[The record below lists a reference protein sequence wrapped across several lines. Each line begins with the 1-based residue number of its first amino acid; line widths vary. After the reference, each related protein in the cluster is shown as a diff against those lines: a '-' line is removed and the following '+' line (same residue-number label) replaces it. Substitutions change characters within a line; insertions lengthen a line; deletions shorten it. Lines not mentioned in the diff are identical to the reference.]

1 MENSTT
7 PALHTD
13 RYELTMLNAALG
25 DGTSQRRAVFEVF
38 ARFLPERRRFGVV
51 AGIER
56 AIDAIQGFRFSP
68 PQVSWLVE
76 EGIVDQ
82 EHRDYLL
89 GFRFSGKVLGY
100 GEGEL
105 YLANSPILRVEGSFG
120 EGVVLETILLS
131 ILNHDTA
138 VASTAA
144 QIFKAA
150 DGRRLIEMGSRRTH
164 DEGAVHA
171 ARAAFIGGFNATSN
185 LEAGYRYAIP
195 TAGTAAHAW
204 ILSHDTEY
212 GAFVAQIDAL
222 GTDTTLLVDTY
233 DLTDGI
239 VNAVNAAK
247 SFGAL
252 GPGAV
257 RIDSGDLQE
266 QSLSGRHLLDSLGA
280 VDTKIVATGD
290 LDEVRIAALIAG
302 GAPIDIFGVGTRLVA
317 GANCPSPGFVYKL
330 VAIEFKSG
338 QIGPVAKRSP
348 DKEDVGGVTYARH
361 VSAKEAEALGGSFD
375 EESVTVEVLFKEDP
389 ARWEHVSWSNP
400 QRLLLDSG
408 QSRPHP
414 FSLEETR
421 ASTIDRLTSTTR
433 LVQMRYSSGS

>member
-25 DGTSQRRAVFEVF
+25 DGTSRRRAVFEMF
-38 ARFLPERRRFGVV
+38 ARFLPGRRSFGIV

-56 AIDAIQGFRFSP
+56 AIDAIQGFCFSP
-68 PQVSWLVE
+68 QQVSWLVD
-76 EGIVDQ
+76 EGIVDK

-89 GFRFSGKVLGY
+89 GFHFSGEVLGY
-100 GEGEL
+100 DEGEL
-105 YLANSPILRVEGSFG
+105 YLPNSPVLRVEGTFG
-120 EGVVLETILLS
+120 EGVVLETVLLS

-144 QIFKAA
+144 QMFRAA
-150 DGRRLIEMGSRRTH
+150 GGRRLIEMGSRRTH

-171 ARAAFIGGFNATSN
+171 ARAAYIGGFDATSN
-185 LEAGYRYAIP
+185 LEAGYRYGVP

-212 GAFVAQIDAL
+212 DAFVAQIDAL
-222 GTDTTLLVDTY
+222 GVGTTLLVDTF
-233 DLTDGI
+233 DPTQGI

-257 RIDSGDLQE
+257 RIDSGDLQV

-280 VDTKIVATGD
+280 IDTKIVATGD
-290 LDEVRIAALIAG
+290 LDEERIAALIDG
-302 GAPIDIFGVGTRLVA
+302 RAPIDIFGVGTRLVT

-330 VAIEFKSG
+330 VAIETKSG
-338 QIGPVAKRSP
+338 EVSPVAKRST
-348 DKEDVGGVTYARH
+348 DKQDVGGVTYARRMT
-361 VSAKEAEALGGSFD
+361 AKEAEALGGSFD
-375 EESVTVEVLFKEDP
+375 DESVTVEMLFKED
-389 ARWEHVSWSNP
+389 AAIWEQESWTDP
-400 QRLLLDSG
+400 QRLLIDGG
-408 QSRPHP
+408 QRQPNT
-414 FSLEETR
+414 FSLEQSR
-421 ASTIDRLTSTTR
+421 ASTLERMTSTSR
-433 LVQMRYSSGS
+433 LVQMRYSSGN